1 VKVLFDQNTPR
12 PLARFL
18 AGHEV
23 FRAAELGWQQL
34 SNGELI
40 SSAEAH
46 GFDVLIT
53 ADRNLRY
60 QQNLAGRKLAII
72 VLPSGRWPEVKPYIS
87 AIIQTI
93 QSARP
98 GGYVEIAPSL
108 SR

>member
-23 FRAAELGWQQL
+23 LRAAELGWQQL
-34 SNGELI
+34 SNRELI

-46 GFDVLIT
+46 GFDVMIT

-72 VLPSGRWPEVKPYIS
+72 VLPSGRWPKLKPYVPV
-87 AIIQTI
+87 IIQTI
-93 QSARP
+93 DSARP
-98 GGYVEIAPSL
+98 GGYVEITVSPA
-108 SR
+108 R

>member
-23 FRAAELGWQQL
+23 LRAAELGWQQL

-40 SSAEAH
+40 ASAEEQ
-46 GFDVLIT
+46 GFDLLIT

-60 QQNLAGRKLAII
+60 QQNLTGRRLAII
-72 VLPSGRWPEVKPYIS
+72 VLPSGRWPELEPHISTIVK
-87 AIIQTI
+87 AVGT
-93 QSARP
+93 ARP
-98 GGYVEIAPSL
+98 GDYTEIQPTQP
-108 SR
+108 R

>member
-1 VKVLFDQNTPR
+1 MKVLFDQNTPR

-23 FRAAELGWQQL
+23 VRAVELGWQQL

-46 GFDVLIT
+46 GFDVMIT

-60 QQNLAGRKLAII
+60 QQNLAGRMLAIV
-72 VLPSGRWPEVKPYIS
+72 VLPSGRWPEVKPYAS
-87 AIIQTI
+87 AIIQAI
-93 QSARP
+93 DSARP
-98 GGYVEIAPSL
+98 GGYAEIAL
-108 SR
+108 SPTR